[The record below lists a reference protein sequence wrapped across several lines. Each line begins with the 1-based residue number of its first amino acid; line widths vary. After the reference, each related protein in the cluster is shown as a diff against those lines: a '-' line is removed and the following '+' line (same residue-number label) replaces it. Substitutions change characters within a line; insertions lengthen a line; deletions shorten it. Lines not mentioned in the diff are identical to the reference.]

1 MGRGRLA
8 PSRRRELRALTRP
21 LAIESLDDP
30 RVADYRNVRDADL
43 RVRDGLF
50 IAEGRLNVKRLITV
64 SPYRTRSVFATLA
77 GLRGIEPALARLAA
91 QTPVYVAARPLLYAV
106 VGYAMH
112 RGCLAAGERGPE
124 PELSCLLASLLTGE
138 PEHARTLLVL
148 EDVCNS
154 ENVGAIFR
162 NALALGADAVVLT
175 RGCVDPLYRR
185 SIRVSM
191 GAALRVPYARA
202 HDGAAALDAL
212 TRAGFTSIALTTGG
226 GAVPLA
232 RSGAAPHRVALW
244 LGSEGFG
251 LSASVLAQIERRVEI
266 PMAPGA
272 DSLNV
277 ATASG
282 IALYHFRALAGR
294 AA

>member
-1 MGRGRLA
+1 M
-8 PSRRRELRALTRP
+8 RAL
-21 LAIESLDDP
+21 AVESLGDP

-43 RVRDGLF
+43 RLREGLF
-50 IAEGRLNVKRLITV
+50 ITEGRLNVKRLITV
-64 SPYRTRSVFATLA
+64 SPYRTRSVFVTEA
-77 GLRGIEPALARLAA
+77 GLRAIRPALERLAA
-91 QTPVYVAARPLLYAV
+91 DTPVYVAAPPLLHEV

-124 PELSCLLASLLTGE
+124 PDLASFLATRLAGDPARPCTLLA
-138 PEHARTLLVL
+138 L
-148 EDVCNS
+148 EDVTNA

-175 RGCVDPLYRR
+175 RRCVDPLYRR

-202 HDGAAALDAL
+202 ADGTAALAAL
-212 TRAGFTSIALTTGG
+212 ARAGFTSIALTTAA
-226 GAVPLA
+226 GAMALA
-232 RSGAAPHRVALW
+232 RSGAPPRRLALW
-244 LGSEGFG
+244 LGSEGSG
-251 LSASVLAQIERRVEI
+251 LSAAVLAGIDRQVAI

-282 IALYHFRALAGR
+282 IALHHYRALAER
-294 AA
+294 R